1 MATLYT
7 VGHGARSTAA
17 LVAILREAEIETLV
31 DVRAFPASKRNP
43 QFAREPLS
51 AALQDA
57 GIRYD
62 WQGKALGGYRKVPYP
77 EHMKTALFRDAIV
90 AIAARRERVCIMCAE
105 SNPDECHRSYIAQWL
120 AGRGHRV
127 VHLLA
132 PGRAREHALQPQE
145 ELWRDD

>member
-7 VGHGARSTAA
+7 VGHGARSTPA
-17 LVAILREAEIETLV
+17 LVAILREAGIETLV
-31 DVRAFPASKRNP
+31 DVRAFPVSRRNP

-57 GIRYD
+57 EIAYD
-62 WQGKALGGYRKVPYP
+62 WQGRALGGYRKVPYP
-77 EHMKTALFRDAIV
+77 EYMKTPAFRDAAAAV
-90 AIAARRERVCIMCAE
+90 AARAGRVCLMCAE
-105 SNPDECHRSYIAQWL
+105 SNPDECHRAHIADWL
-120 AGRGHRV
+120 VGRGHRV

-132 PGRAREHALQPQE
+132 PGRSREHVLHPQE

>member
-7 VGHGARSTAA
+7 VGHGARSADG
-17 LVAILREAEIETLV
+17 LVSILREAGIETLV
-31 DVRAFPASKRNP
+31 DVRAFPGSKRNP

-62 WQGKALGGYRKVPYP
+62 WQGKALGGYRKVPYA
-77 EHMKTALFRDAIV
+77 EHMKTALFRDAAAAV
-90 AIAARRERVCIMCAE
+90 ASRPERVCLMCAE
-105 SNPDECHRSYIAQWL
+105 SNPDDCHRSHIAQWL
-120 AGRGHRV
+120 VARGHRV

-132 PGRAREHALQPQE
+132 LGRAREHVLHPQE
-145 ELWRDD
+145 ELWRDG